1 MAAFQHF
8 GHNEHL
14 PLLRRSALIFCLLI
28 GIVACVVADH
38 GSSLSVGYY
47 RHSCPSAEAVVQR
60 TVAKAVARNPGMAAG
75 LIRMHFHDC
84 FVRGCDGSVLLDST
98 TGNKAEKDS
107 LANNPSLR
115 GFEIIDE
122 AKAVLESECPQLV
135 SCADVL
141 AFAARDAVHMTGGFY
156 YSVPAGRRDGR
167 VSKESEVL
175 DNLPLP
181 TSNVDELE
189 EKFAAKGLSL
199 EDMVTLSGAHTLG
212 VSHCSS
218 FSDRLYGFNNSTGAA
233 DPSMDPKYV
242 RYLRTK
248 CPDPESSTQD
258 ATVALDPVTPN
269 RLDNKYYVNLK
280 YQRGLL
286 TSDQALTERA
296 DTARMVDQNVNQ
308 GSVWAHKFSAAMV
321 RMGSIEVL
329 TGSRGEIRKSCRV
342 VN

>member
-1 MAAFQHF
+1 MATLQHF
-8 GHNEHL
+8 SHEHP
-14 PLLRRSALIFCLLI
+14 PLHRSFALIFCTFI
-28 GIVACVVADH
+28 GIASAH

-47 RHSCPSAEAVVQR
+47 SCSCPSAESVVQK

-122 AKAVLESECPQLV
+122 AKAALESECPQLV

-199 EDMVTLSGAHTLG
+199 TDMVTLSGAHTLG
-212 VSHCSS
+212 VSHCTS
-218 FSDRLYGFNNSTGAA
+218 FSNSLYDFNKSGAA
-233 DPSMDPKYV
+233 DPTMDPKYV
-242 RYLRTK
+242 QYLRTK
-248 CPDPESSTQD
+248 CPNPLPSTQD
-258 ATVALDPVTPN
+258 PTVPLDPVTPN
-269 RLDNKYYVNLK
+269 KLDNNYYLNLK
-280 YQRGLL
+280 CHRGLL

-296 DTARMVDQNVNQ
+296 DTARMVNQNVMN
-308 GSVWAHKFSAAMV
+308 GPMWADKFSAAMV

-329 TGSRGEIRKSCRV
+329 TGSKGDIRRSCRV

>member
-1 MAAFQHF
+1 MATYQHF
-8 GHNEHL
+8 CQCNL
-14 PLLRRSALIFCLLI
+14 SLLRSLALIFCLLI
-28 GIVACVVADH
+28 GIVAGVEADH

-47 RHSCPSAEAVVQR
+47 RHSCPSAEVVVQR
-60 TVAKAVARNPGMAAG
+60 IVAKAVARNPGMAAG

-189 EKFAAKGLSL
+189 EKFAAKGHSL

-248 CPDPESSTQD
+248 CPDPESSSQD

-296 DTARMVDQNVNQ
+296 DTARMVNQNVNQ
-308 GSVWAHKFSAAMV
+308 GSMWAHKFSAAMV
-321 RMGSIEVL
+321 RMGSIDVL
-329 TGSRGEIRKSCRV
+329 TGYEGEIRKSCMV